1 MLILYAADSLVLLIT
16 RLLFLIFFI
25 VLLVCQLRY
34 NSRFT
39 RRLKRK
45 PIPIQ
50 KHSFNAKPQW
60 VIDAVIRLKVFM
72 PASGVRMIAMTFNRI
87 YGKRATVSKNFVA
100 RILRNYRYAIT
111 IRRREMRSRKPVAI
125 PANATWGLDL
135 CGKQDAKKVVHP
147 ILGIVDHGSR
157 VAITL
162 TAIRNMS
169 FYTLAGHLLIAIG
182 RFGKPHALRTDNAS
196 ILVSKRFRWFLRLFN
211 IRHQR
216 SDVGCPWQNGF
227 IERLFGTLKQKLNQI
242 NVDNGAQLN
251 FALHEFNTWYNEIRP
266 HQGLDGRTPAEAWA
280 WLTECISAKQFE
292 EKVIESVAPFV
303 AWEGLLTGYRIRW
316 KCP

>member
-1 MLILYAADSLVLLIT
+1 M
-16 RLLFLIFFI
+16 
-25 VLLVCQLRY
+25 
-34 NSRFT
+34 
-39 RRLKRK
+39 
-45 PIPIQ
+45 
-50 KHSFNAKPQW
+50 
-60 VIDAVIRLKVFM
+60 
-72 PASGVRMIAMTFNRI
+72 
-87 YGKRATVSKNFVA
+87 
-100 RILRNYRYAIT
+100 
-111 IRRREMRSRKPVAI
+111 
-125 PANATWGLDL
+125 
-135 CGKQDAKKVVHP
+135 
-147 ILGIVDHGSR
+147 
-157 VAITL
+157 
-162 TAIRNMS
+162 
-169 FYTLAGHLLIAIG
+169 AIG
-182 RFGKPHALRTDNAS
+182 QFGKPHALRTDNAPQ
-196 ILVSKRFRWFLRLFN
+196 LVSKRFRGFLRLLN

-316 KCP
+316 RSLQIGLLQTCNAGISCCCASKGCGVVGQNLGCFTVRYDKTTACSCNAT

>member
-1 MLILYAADSLVLLIT
+1 MVILNALGLGLA
-16 RLLFLIFFI
+16 LLFIM
-25 VLLVCQLRY
+25 LLVYRQRY
-34 NSRFT
+34 NNRFT

-45 PIPIQ
+45 PIAIQ
-50 KHSFNAKPQW
+50 KHRFNAKPQW

-87 YGKRATVSKNFVA
+87 YGKRETVSKSFVA
-100 RILRNYRYAIT
+100 KVLRNYRYAIALQ
-111 IRRREMRSRKPVAI
+111 RRDMRNRKPIAL
-125 PANATWGLDL
+125 PTNATWGLDL
-135 CGKQDAKKVVHP
+135 CGKCDAAGVTHP

-169 FYTLAGHLLIAIG
+169 FYTLAGNLLIAIG
-182 RFGKPHALRTDNAS
+182 RFGKPQALRTDNAS
-196 ILVSKRFRWFLRLFN
+196 ILVSKRFRWFLRLLN

-242 NVDNGAQLN
+242 SVDDAAQLN
-251 FALHEFNTWYNEIRP
+251 FALQTFSTWYNDIRP
-266 HQGLDGRTPAEAWA
+266 HQGLHGHTPAEVRA
-280 WLTECISAKQFE
+280 WLTGQIYGLSDTLAKSVNRASSYIKHNQFRGADARDN
-292 EKVIESVAPFV
+292 S
-303 AWEGLLTGYRIRW
+303 GLVH
-316 KCP
+316 